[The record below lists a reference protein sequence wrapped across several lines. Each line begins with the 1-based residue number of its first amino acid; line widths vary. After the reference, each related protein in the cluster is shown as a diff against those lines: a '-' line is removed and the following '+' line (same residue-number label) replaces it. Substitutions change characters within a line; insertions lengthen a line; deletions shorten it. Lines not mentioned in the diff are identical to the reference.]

1 MIEATTFTPLQAA
14 LGGALIG
21 MAAFVLMW
29 SLGKIAGISG
39 LLRSAV
45 FGPDTDRTWK
55 WAFLAGLMISAW
67 LVFRFGGFAFEL
79 RHGFPAWQ
87 LIGGGL
93 LVGYGTALGS
103 GCTSGHGVCGIARFS
118 LRSMLATALF
128 MVSGIVTAILL
139 RHGLAGELRTR
150 GPDGEALPPGHR
162 ETCSVTGWRYEARD
176 TCIVIGRPVWRGPG
190 GFGNEQPEQGA

>member
-1 MIEATTFTPLQAA
+1 MIEETAFTPLQAA
-14 LGGALIG
+14 MGGALIG
-21 MAAFVLMW
+21 IAAIVLMW

-45 FGPDTDRTWK
+45 FGPDTDRAWK

-67 LVFRFGGFAFEL
+67 LVYRFGGFAFEL
-79 RHGFPAWQ
+79 RHGFPTWQ
-87 LIGGGL
+87 LIVGGL

-128 MVSGIVTAILL
+128 MASGIVTAILL
-139 RHGLAGELRTR
+139 RHGLA
-150 GPDGEALPPGHR
+150 
-162 ETCSVTGWRYEARD
+162 S
-176 TCIVIGRPVWRGPG
+176 
-190 GFGNEQPEQGA
+190 